1 MSRDYFDSESLVA
14 RLSKYLEARD
24 MLQKDAAAAIGVCPR
39 RMSKWLSAGY
49 PVRYPDN
56 KKLHEFL
63 KEEGM

>member
-1 MSRDYFDSESLVA
+1 MPRSYFDSESLVF
-14 RLSKYLEARD
+14 RLRKYLEENK

-63 KEEGM
+63 KGEGM